1 MSTLSSR
8 EMSGMLHVEI
18 DDHER
23 ARRADLQRIEEL
35 NAKETLTI
43 EERIERIERGL
54 RLRGILKNGAA

>member
-8 EMSGMLHVEI
+8 EMRGMLHVEI